1 LGGLGGIFKNP
12 LRVPYLVVWV
22 NTQTQN
28 LSPVTGQTQTQT
40 QKSRKRIYVKV
51 RYYVGAN
58 NRLTFYIPAKDG
70 VVKEQVIVTD
80 QKWVTE
86 IITYLKTKGKHY
98 KVKYYGYSSF
108 ARMHNVYT
116 NDVWVARVS
125 AKRLL
130 KLIKA
135 SESWIRSRHAYRIVQ
150 LLEQAGGG
158 NE

>member
-1 LGGLGGIFKNP
+1 LGEYLKTP
-12 LRVPYLVVWV
+12 LRVPYWV
-22 NTQTQN
+22 NWMQTHVPN
-28 LSPVTGQTQTQT
+28 PSPVTGQTQTQGF
-40 QKSRKRIYVKV
+40 QRKKVVYVKV

-58 NRLTFYIPAKDG
+58 ERLTFYIPTKDG

-86 IITYLKTKGKHY
+86 IIQYLKVKGKHY
-98 KVKYYGYSSF
+98 KVKHYGYSSF
-108 ARMHNVYT
+108 ARMHFVYT
-116 NDVWVARVS
+116 NDVYVTKIS

-130 KLIKA
+130 KMINA
-135 SESWIRSRHAYRIVQ
+135 SKSWIRSRHASKIVQ

>member
-1 LGGLGGIFKNP
+1 LGEYLKTP
-12 LRVPYLVVWV
+12 LETPYWV
-22 NTQTQN
+22 NWM
-28 LSPVTGQTQTQT
+28 QTQTQT
-40 QKSRKRIYVKV
+40 PNQGQAQTQGFQRKKVIYVKV

-80 QKWVTE
+80 QKWVIE
-86 IITYLKTKGKHY
+86 IITYLKTKGRHY
-98 KVKYYGYSSF
+98 KAKHYGYSSF

>member
-1 LGGLGGIFKNP
+1 M
-12 LRVPYLVVWV
+12 
-22 NTQTQN
+22 NTQA
-28 LSPVTGQTQTQT
+28 
-40 QKSRKRIYVKV
+40 QKSRKKVIYVKV

-58 NRLTFYIPAKDG
+58 NRLTFYLPKGTPTKDG
-70 VVKEQVIVTD
+70 VEKIQVLVTD

-86 IITYLKTKGKHY
+86 VINYLKTKGKHR
-98 KVKYYGYSSF
+98 KVKHYGYSSF

-116 NDVWVARVS
+116 NNVWFARVS